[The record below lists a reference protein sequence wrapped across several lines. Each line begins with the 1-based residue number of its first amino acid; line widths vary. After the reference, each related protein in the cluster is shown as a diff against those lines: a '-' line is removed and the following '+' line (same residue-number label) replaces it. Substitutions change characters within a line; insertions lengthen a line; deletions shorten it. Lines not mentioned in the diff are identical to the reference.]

1 MQIFST
7 ITNLTDHYKNIV
19 VALGTFDGVHIGH
32 QNIIKKSIHL
42 AKQIGGTSV
51 VFTFSNHPRGIVSPE
66 KCPLRIMDNPY
77 KETLMAKLGI
87 DVLMN
92 IPFTKEF
99 LKLTPLEFLKLLQEN
114 LAPKYIVVGPN
125 YSFGHGGKGK
135 PVHLLNEGHKFGFTA
150 EISEAICI
158 ENKIASSTKIRKLIA
173 KGNVIEATKLLG
185 RYFRIQS
192 EVVYGDQRGRVLGFP
207 TANLH
212 IAKGQV
218 MPPNGVYAVY
228 ATVKRQTYKA
238 IANVGTNPTFDG
250 MDRHL
255 EVHIFDFAENIYGEI
270 IDIDFVQRI
279 RNEKSFPGAARL
291 VEQINSDI
299 VAATE
304 ILGLHSNDFMIK

>member
-7 ITNLTDHYKNIV
+7 ITNLTDHYKNVV

-32 QNIIKKSIHL
+32 QNIIKKAIYL

-51 VFTFSNHPRGIVSPE
+51 VFTFSNHPLGVVSPE
-66 KCPLRIMDNPY
+66 KCPLRIMDNTY
-77 KETLMAKLGI
+77 KETFMAKLGI

-99 LKLTPLEFLKLLQEN
+99 LKLTPLEFLKLLQDN
-114 LAPKYIVVGPN
+114 LAPKYVVVGPN
-125 YSFGHGGKGK
+125 YTFGHGGKGK
-135 PVHLLNEGHKFGFTA
+135 PVHLLNEGNNFGFKA

-158 ENKIASSTKIRKLIA
+158 ENEITSSTKIRKLIA
-173 KGNVIEATKLLG
+173 KGNVVEATKLLG

-192 EVVYGDQRGRVLGFP
+192 EVVYGDQRGRALGFP

-228 ATVKRQTYKA
+228 ATVKRQRYKA

-255 EVHIFDFAENIYGEI
+255 EVHIFDFVENIYGEI

-279 RNEKSFPGAARL
+279 RNEKSFAGAAKL

-299 VAATE
+299 VAVTE
-304 ILGLHSNDFMIK
+304 ILSLHSNDFMIK